1 MKVFGTVFSFDS
13 GPSVLFV
20 IFVAK
25 QFSGLSGLGV
35 VRAVKLKDRITGFFN
50 RRRLFVILAVIGP
63 GIIAGNAGNDAGG
76 IATYSIVG
84 AKEGYGL
91 LWALVLL
98 TVALAVIQ
106 EMSSRMGVVTGKGFG
121 DLVREQFGV
130 RVTLAVMALLI
141 VANLTVTVA
150 EFAGIAASME
160 LFGVNKYISVP
171 ISAFVVWFVV
181 VKGNYKQV
189 ERFLLVI
196 SMVYLTYVFSG
207 IMADPPWS
215 EVVRQIAMPN
225 IRLDRDYV
233 LLFITLV
240 GTTITPYMQIYL
252 QSAVVDKG
260 VRIEEYKF
268 VKFDVY
274 AGSFMTMFI
283 AFFIII
289 ATGTILH
296 PSGVEVDSAE
306 AAALALQPLAGNF
319 ASHLFAVGLLN
330 ASFLAAFVLPLAT
343 AYGLSEAFGWES
355 GMDKSFRE
363 APQFLGFYTAFIVIG
378 AGVIMIPDVPLIKV
392 MFFSQTI
399 NGILLPFVL
408 IIMLKLVNDKE
419 LMGEYVNSRRMNIIT
434 WITVAILV
442 LLTAVLVVT
451 SLL

>member
-1 MKVFGTVFSFDS
+1 M
-13 GPSVLFV
+13 
-20 IFVAK
+20 
-25 QFSGLSGLGV
+25 
-35 VRAVKLKDRITGFFN
+35 KLKERITGLFN
-50 RRRLFVILAVIGP
+50 RRRLIIILAVVGP

-160 LFGVNKYISVP
+160 MFGVSKYLSVP
-171 ISAFVVWFVV
+171 LSAFVVWFVV

-189 ERFLLVI
+189 ERFLLAI
-196 SMVYLTYVFSG
+196 SLIYLTYVFSG
-207 IMADPPWS
+207 IMADPPWG
-215 EVVRQIAMPN
+215 EVVRQIAMPD

-233 LLFITLV
+233 LLFITLA
-240 GTTITPYMQIYL
+240 GTTITPYMQFYL

-260 VRIEEYKF
+260 VRIEEYKYA
-268 VKFDVY
+268 KFDVY
-274 AGSFMTMFI
+274 AGSLMTMFI

-296 PSGVEVDSAE
+296 PTGVEVDSAE
-306 AAALALQPLAGNF
+306 AAALALQPLAGQF
-319 ASHLFAVGLLN
+319 ASHLFAIGLLN

-355 GMDKSFRE
+355 GISKTFRE

-378 AGVIMIPDVPLIKV
+378 AGVIMVPDLPLIKI
-392 MFFSQTI
+392 MFFSQTV
-399 NGILLPFVL
+399 NGMLLPIVL
-408 IIMLKLVNDKE
+408 IIMLKLVNDRE
-419 LMGEYVNSRRMNIIT
+419 LMGEYVNSKRMNIIT
-434 WITVAILV
+434 WTTVTILI

-451 SLL
+451 SFL